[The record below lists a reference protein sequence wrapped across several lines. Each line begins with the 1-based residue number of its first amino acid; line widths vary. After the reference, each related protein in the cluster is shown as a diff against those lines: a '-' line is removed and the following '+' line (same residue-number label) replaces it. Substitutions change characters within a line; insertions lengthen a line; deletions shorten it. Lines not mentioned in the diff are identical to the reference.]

1 VLDGLVRK
9 ASEAHFPRAIKAGVK
24 IHECGPALL
33 HAKTLVVDERLVSIG
48 SANLD
53 NRLFALNNELNV
65 VFQDGVI
72 AAQLIKVFHQDL
84 KLARAVDNDSVRRG
98 WSGIFYLALLR
109 SATSSKAA
117 GWSWWR
123 WEELNLRHG
132 AYETPALPLSYTADP
147 RKSEELQNGSL
158 PRTFRS
164 CPKNA
169 PTERG
174 SSAMNDAR
182 LRHPG
187 SESIGTRVRVANAL

>member
-24 IHECGPALL
+24 IHEYGPALL

-123 WEELNLRHG
+123 WEESNLTDHPPPRRRLYHFRRLGGGVATREMASASWRRSRTRKRCG
-132 AYETPALPLSYTADP
+132 AQRTPPLLPP
-147 RKSEELQNGSL
+147 VQ
-158 PRTFRS
+158 
-164 CPKNA
+164 
-169 PTERG
+169 
-174 SSAMNDAR
+174 
-182 LRHPG
+182 
-187 SESIGTRVRVANAL
+187 